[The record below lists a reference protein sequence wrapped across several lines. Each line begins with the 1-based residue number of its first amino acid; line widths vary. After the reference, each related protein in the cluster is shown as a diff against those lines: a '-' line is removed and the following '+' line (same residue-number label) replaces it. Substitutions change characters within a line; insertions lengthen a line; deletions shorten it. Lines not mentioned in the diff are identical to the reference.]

1 MTRRGVVGAG
11 VLAALLAAGWPAI
24 GVGQEVD
31 RERGDSVGQLPGDS
45 TEVGTGAMAAD
56 TLLTA
61 ADSARM
67 RVLERLQNLS
77 RPILS
82 DSVRAERDSARV
94 LEVRERTQGAG
105 RGGGQAQVAGA
116 DSIMNLL
123 LALPGYLPAR
133 YDSDRADFR
142 AADRRLVLTGTE
154 DSNARF
160 QRDGVELSADSTIT
174 YDEASRRILATGLST
189 LTPPDGDPVTSRSLV
204 YDLDEARGSATGAR
218 SQYTQGAQWIVQGDL
233 ASVSQGNVFGTSTTF
248 TSCDHENPHSYFKT
262 NRIKILTGNILV
274 ARPVVLY
281 FEDVPVA
288 WLPFMAQSLGS
299 GRSSGLLA
307 PRFSVND
314 IVRSSQGY
322 SRRISNMG
330 FYWAM
335 SEYTDAQLSMDWF
348 SGRYIAGTGG
358 FRYRYAPKFLQGDI
372 NVRQYW
378 REGGGEELAF
388 DTQHSWEVNERTR
401 LQLSARYASSA
412 DFVRENSFDPREV
425 TQSINSQ
432 GGLNRRFDWGNL
444 SVNGDR
450 QQYLSDDRVITTFPR
465 ANLSLSPVTLFGAPA
480 SRARWFNNMTWS
492 GSTSFS
498 RRAEDRADQLEEFV
512 LNQADRLNNEASASH
527 TLNLGFLSISQ
538 NARFAEGILQ
548 GVPESFFPDVTLPD
562 DFEASLLDLPRREL
576 GGSEVT
582 WSSSINY
589 QQRLVGS
596 TSITPRLSLSGRSIR
611 SDTVPEAMSLVSA
624 PSRVAF
630 GADLKTDMYGFF
642 PGFGRYDAIRH
653 KLSPTFGYSYS
664 PTTTPTELQ
673 ERVFGAR
680 EIQPRNQL
688 TIGVT
693 QTFEAR
699 VRPREE
705 GDAGEGGTSEGGT
718 SEGGAAANGG
728 AMEADSGAGVGNGQA
743 SARGNEPRR
752 VPRSEVVNLLS
763 LRTSAVTYDFVEADS
778 VGEWAAGFSTTR
790 LSNQIGSDFLRG
802 LSVSMEHD
810 LFRED
815 RSDGAPPGSGRVLAP
830 HLSSLN
836 FSFSLNSRSLLSRGV
851 SRLLGLGDGQEDGET
866 QQPEDD
872 EEVDEYE
879 DDPFEP
885 RDGMDE
891 SQVVPGM
898 GRERRTD
905 DRTSRQSGGGQ
916 VGQWNA
922 NLSYSLRRPRSD
934 GALSSFGSGE
944 RAQMLQGTLSFTP
957 TEHWDVNWRT
967 SYDLETQSFSDHMVR
982 LTRDLHE
989 WEAHF
994 DFRQTATGN
1003 WSFRFEVSLVANR
1016 DLKFDFE
1023 QRNPEAGRRRF

>member
-1 MTRRGVVGAG
+1 MTRRRRVSSGG
-11 VLAALLAAGWPAI
+11 VLVALLMAGWPTG
-24 GVGQEVD
+24 GVGQEMGQ
-31 RERGDSVGQLPGDS
+31 ERIDSVG
-45 TEVGTGAMAAD
+45 GASDGMTAD

-61 ADSARM
+61 ADSARL

-82 DSVRAERDSARV
+82 DSLRAERDSALV
-94 LEVRERTQGAG
+94 LEVRERTQGV
-105 RGGGQAQVAGA
+105 GQGSQQARVAGA
-116 DSIMNLL
+116 DSIMTLL
-123 LALPGYLPAR
+123 LELPGYLPAR
-133 YDSDRADFR
+133 YDSDRAEFR

-174 YDEASRRILATGLST
+174 YDETSRRILATGLST

-204 YDLDEARGSATGAR
+204 YDLDEARGTATDAR
-218 SQYTQGAQWIVQGDL
+218 SRYTEGAEWIVQGDL
-233 ASVSQGNVFGTSTTF
+233 ASVSQGSVFGTSTTF

-262 NRIKILTGNILV
+262 DQIKILTGNVLV

-281 FEDVPVA
+281 FADVPVA

-299 GRSSGLLA
+299 GRSSGILA

-314 IVRSSQGY
+314 IVRTSQGY
-322 SRRISNMG
+322 SRRVSNVG

-335 SEYTDAQLSMDWF
+335 SEYTDAQVAMDWF

-358 FRYRYAPKFLQGDI
+358 FRYRFAPRFLQGDVS
-372 NVRQYW
+372 VRQYW

-450 QQYLSDDRVITTFPR
+450 QQYLSDDRVVTTFPR
-465 ANLSLSPVTLFGAPA
+465 ANLSFSPITLLGAPA

-498 RRAEDRADQLEEFV
+498 RRAEDRADQVEEFV

-548 GVPESFFPDVTLPD
+548 GVPESFFPDATLPD

-576 GGSEVT
+576 GGAEVN

-611 SDTVPEAMSLVSA
+611 SDTIPEAMSLVSA
-624 PSRVAF
+624 PSRVSF

-642 PGFGRYDAIRH
+642 PGFGRYNAIRH

-673 ERVFGAR
+673 ERVFGSR

-705 GDAGEGGTSEGGT
+705 EEGEGGVEAAGSADAGNDGGT
-718 SEGGAAANGG
+718 DAL
-728 AMEADSGAGVGNGQA
+728 NGQGA
-743 SARGNEPRR
+743 TSGNEPRR
-752 VPRSEVVNLLS
+752 LPRAEVVNLLS
-763 LRTSAVTYDFVEADS
+763 LRTSAVTYDFVQADS
-778 VGEWAAGFSTTR
+778 AGEWAAGFTTTR

-802 LSVSMEHD
+802 LNVSMEHD

-815 RSDGAPPGSGRVLAP
+815 RSDGAAPGTGRSLAP

-851 SRLLGLGDGQEDGET
+851 SRLLGLGGGEDEGEA

-872 EEVDEYE
+872 DDFDLDE

-885 RDGMDE
+885 LDGMDE
-891 SQVVPGM
+891 SRVLPGM
-898 GRERRTD
+898 RD
-905 DRTSRQSGGGQ
+905 DRRMDERTPRQGGGGQ

-934 GALSSFGSGE
+934 GALSGFGSGA

-967 SYDLETQSFSDHMVR
+967 SYDLETRSFSDHMVR

-1023 QRNPEAGRRRF
+1023 QRNPEAGRRNF